1 MITYREAVAS
11 DAKEACAVLIE
22 SINTICAP
30 FYNHDKDTISEWLE
44 NKTPENVKKW
54 IESKNTYCVVAEDT
68 ETYVVGFSCILGEEI
83 MLLYVTPKVLYKGVG
98 KSMLAKLE
106 IHASL
111 LGINEIKVVSSLSAK
126 EFYERNGYVKNGT
139 PKYVGHILGDFP
151 LIKHITK
158 RSSGTREKA
167 TRAP

>member
-1 MITYREAVAS
+1 
-11 DAKEACAVLIE
+11 
-22 SINTICAP
+22 
-30 FYNHDKDTISEWLE
+30 
-44 NKTPENVKKW
+44 
-54 IESKNTYCVVAEDT
+54 
-68 ETYVVGFSCILGEEI
+68 
-83 MLLYVTPKVLYKGVG
+83 
-98 KSMLAKLE
+98 MLAKLE